1 MPQTIRES
9 TISGCKQMCQ
19 HKKGLGSVVGL
30 CFKYFVMYLE
40 QRFVEPKREGL
51 ELVSNTLC
59 TTSFTGVYRFFVAS

>member
-1 MPQTIRES
+1 
-9 TISGCKQMCQ
+9 
-19 HKKGLGSVVGL
+19 
-30 CFKYFVMYLE
+30 MYLE